1 MPTIHKEKNRTVLEP
16 NPMELNIENA
26 LKRAKAEKKQKI
38 ATLKRKF
45 TTKSEQ
51 NRAWK
56 APVYSQSRTL
66 LIDREVAEAH
76 RCICALPQQSESD
89 HYRVLRTQIQHICD
103 ERDWRAVM
111 ITSTEPGEGKTLTS
125 INLSFAFTKAYQQT
139 VLLVDCDF
147 RRQNIKNYL
156 GLNSDVGL
164 VESLLGDVSLK
175 ETIIWP
181 GVEKLA
187 IISGSRTITESSELL
202 ASPMMHSMVRE
213 MRDRYTDR
221 YLFFDVPPILGG
233 ADALAFAPAVD
244 GILLV
249 VGSNGASQKEIRK
262 SLELIP
268 EGKLLGIVLNKHQ
281 GRLPNY
287 QAYYE
292 KR

>member
-1 MPTIHKEKNRTVLEP
+1 
-16 NPMELNIENA
+16 MELNLENA
-26 LKRAKAEKKQKI
+26 LKRAKVEKKQ
-38 ATLKRKF
+38 AGAAPKRKF
-45 TTKSEQ
+45 TNADEKS
-51 NRAWK
+51 RASQ
-56 APVYSQSRTL
+56 APVYSQSRPL
-66 LIDREVAEAH
+66 PIDLDCAEAN
-76 RCICALPQQSESD
+76 RCICALPQHPESD

-103 ERDWRAVM
+103 EREWRSIM
-111 ITSTEPGEGKTLTS
+111 ITSSEPGEGKTLTS
-125 INLSFAFTKAYQQT
+125 INLAFAFAKAYHQT

-156 GLNSDVGL
+156 GLKSNVGL
-164 VESLLGDVSLK
+164 VEPLLGEVPLK

-187 IISGSRTITESSELL
+187 IISGSRTISESSELL
-202 ASPMMHSMVRE
+202 SSPMMNSMMRE
-213 MRDRYTDR
+213 MRSRYTDR

-244 GILLV
+244 GIILV
-249 VGSNGASQKEIRK
+249 VGSNGPSRKEIRK

-268 EGKLLGIVLNKHQ
+268 EGKLLGVVLNKHQ

>member
-1 MPTIHKEKNRTVLEP
+1 
-16 NPMELNIENA
+16 MELNLENA
-26 LKRAKAEKKQKI
+26 LKRAKAEKKQAGVTPI
-38 ATLKRKF
+38 RGSISA
-45 TTKSEQ
+45 SEKG
-51 NRAWK
+51 RAWK
-56 APVYSQSRTL
+56 APVYSQSRTI
-66 LIDREVAEAH
+66 LIDGKIAEAH
-76 RCICALPQQSESD
+76 RCICALPEQPESD

-125 INLSFAFTKAYQQT
+125 INLAFAFAKAYQQT

-147 RRQNIKNYL
+147 RRQNVKNYL
-156 GLNSDVGL
+156 GLKSDIGL
-164 VESLLGDVSLK
+164 VESLLGDVPLK
-175 ETIIWP
+175 KTIIWP

-202 ASPMMHSMVRE
+202 ASPMMRSMVQE
-213 MRDRYTDR
+213 MRNRYTDR

-249 VGSNGASQKEIRK
+249 VGSNGASKKEIRK

-287 QAYYE
+287 HAYYE

>member
-1 MPTIHKEKNRTVLEP
+1 MVLEP
-16 NPMELNIENA
+16 NPMELYLENA
-26 LKRAKAEKKQKI
+26 LKRAKAEKKQTG
-38 ATLKRKF
+38 AAPKRRVANA
-45 TTKSEQ
+45 SEE
-51 NRAWK
+51 NKTWK
-56 APVYSQSRTL
+56 APVYSQSRPL
-66 LIDREVAEAH
+66 PIDFDSAEKNH
-76 RCICALPQQSESD
+76 CICALPQQPESD

-125 INLSFAFTKAYQQT
+125 INLAFAFAKAYHQT

-156 GLNSDVGL
+156 GLKSDIGL
-164 VESLLGDVSLK
+164 VESLLGDVPLK
-175 ETIIWP
+175 DTIIWP

-202 ASPMMHSMVRE
+202 ASPMMRSMVRE
-213 MRDRYTDR
+213 MRNRYTDR

-249 VGSNGASQKEIRK
+249 VGANGASKKEIRK

-268 EGKLLGIVLNKHQ
+268 EGKLLGVVLNKHE